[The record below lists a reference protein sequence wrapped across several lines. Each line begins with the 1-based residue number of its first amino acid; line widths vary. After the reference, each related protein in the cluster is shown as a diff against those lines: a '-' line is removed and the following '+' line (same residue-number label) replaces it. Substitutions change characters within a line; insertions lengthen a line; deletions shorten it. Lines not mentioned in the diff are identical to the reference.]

1 MLTRCL
7 PQMYL
12 EVDAASADLHGRFA
26 SAAAVH
32 TPCVLAAAAE
42 HIHFAAAAAAAAVL
56 LLLNQ
61 HAQRT
66 ALQVLSCQLLARLLT
81 LVAAS

>member
-1 MLTRCL
+1 
-7 PQMYL
+7 MYL
-12 EVDAASADLHGRFA
+12 EVDGVSADLHGRFA

-32 TPCVLAAAAE
+32 TPCVLAAAAAAAAAAAE
-42 HIHFAAAAAAAAVL
+42 HIHFVAAAAAVL

-61 HAQRT
+61 HVQKT
-66 ALQVLSCQLLARLLT
+66 ALQVRLLSCQLLAQLLT